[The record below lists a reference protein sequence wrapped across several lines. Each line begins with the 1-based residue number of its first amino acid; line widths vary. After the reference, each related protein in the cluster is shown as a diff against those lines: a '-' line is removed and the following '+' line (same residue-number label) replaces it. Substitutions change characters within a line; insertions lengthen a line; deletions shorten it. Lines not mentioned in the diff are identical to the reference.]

1 MGDVTRHI
9 GLSLGAD
16 ICWPLCFEHMIR
28 RLDLRIPV
36 GGDTVRFEVE
46 RVTIEPFD
54 LQQPCRYDVVL
65 DRLTHWYHPT
75 REWLKKS
82 ILMDGLYTL
91 NNPWSIQA
99 NEKHTSYCAMMAL
112 GMPIP
117 DTWMVP
123 PKDYEP
129 LPDLAPTLKRYAK
142 LFDLRAIG
150 QQLGYPLFMKPY
162 DGGGWRAVSRCA
174 DESQLKARYEESGKS
189 VMHLQ
194 AAVHPFDSFVR
205 CIGLGPQTHLVKYDP
220 DAALHDRY
228 TQATDFVSADEAEIL
243 RDTTLTINAF
253 FGWDFNSCEALRK
266 GGDWFP
272 IDFANPCPD
281 SQVTSLH
288 YHFPWMV
295 KAYLKWAIFTSTT
308 KRPMRKTLDFLLHD
322 WLGVASLLERPRFRP
337 FLWLLFFAFPFPYI
351 ATTAGW
357 MTAELGRQPWL
368 VFGVMRT
375 ADGSSLRVHAGSV
388 LFTLFGFLGLYF
400 VMGLLFVVLRTK
412 LTVGADGVLRTW
424 FWRKS
429 FWSWAE
435 VKQIQTYVDSS
446 FWSSNNRW
454 RGVELVLRS
463 GASVRF
469 PIVQGRSLDTGQ
481 MTLIL
486 ERMRQAKES
495 HDRGDAAS
503 EAALLERHERD
514 IPAWI
519 AALRAIGSGAN
530 QDHRT
535 APVVPEKLWRIVED
549 PAATAAARAG
559 AAVALSTAI
568 DAGGKKRL
576 AAAAEAVAA
585 PKLRIALDA
594 AAKGDEEALREALSE
609 VEAGERVKRA

>member
-16 ICWPLCFEHMIR
+16 ICWPLCFEHIIK
-28 RLDLRIPV
+28 RLDLRIPH

-54 LQQPCRYDVVL
+54 LRQPVKYDLVV
-65 DRLTHWYHPT
+65 DRLTHWFQT
-75 REWLKKS
+75 SREWIKKAV
-82 ILMDGLYTL
+82 IMDGLYVL
-91 NNPWSIQA
+91 NNPWSVQA

-117 DTWMVP
+117 ATWMVP

-253 FGWDFNSCEALRK
+253 FGWDFNSCESLRK
-266 GGDWFP
+266 NGVWHP

-295 KAYLKWAIFTSTT
+295 KSYLRWSIFCAAT
-308 KRPMRKTLDFLLHD
+308 KRKMARTLD
-322 WLGVASLLERPRFRP
+322 WEP
-337 FLWLLFFAFPFPYI
+337 FY
-351 ATTAGW
+351 
-357 MTAELGRQPWL
+357 
-368 VFGVMRT
+368 
-375 ADGSSLRVHAGSV
+375 
-388 LFTLFGFLGLYF
+388 
-400 VMGLLFVVLRTK
+400 
-412 LTVGADGVLRTW
+412 
-424 FWRKS
+424 
-429 FWSWAE
+429 
-435 VKQIQTYVDSS
+435 
-446 FWSSNNRW
+446 
-454 RGVELVLRS
+454 
-463 GASVRF
+463 
-469 PIVQGRSLDTGQ
+469 
-481 MTLIL
+481 
-486 ERMRQAKES
+486 
-495 HDRGDAAS
+495 
-503 EAALLERHERD
+503 
-514 IPAWI
+514 
-519 AALRAIGSGAN
+519 
-530 QDHRT
+530 
-535 APVVPEKLWRIVED
+535 
-549 PAATAAARAG
+549 
-559 AAVALSTAI
+559 
-568 DAGGKKRL
+568 
-576 AAAAEAVAA
+576 AVAA
-585 PKLRIALDA
+585 MDLPYAEKLDRYAAIADARFETARFEEFCAKHLGHLDEVA
-594 AAKGDEEALREALSE
+594 SEFFTTAEAKEAVRQKVTALYPPHE
-609 VEAGERVKRA
+609 VERFTELFWSRIQAWRAAGCP